1 MVSGKSIKKTV
12 KKRKHVKKITIKKNG
27 VVSWELLDGN
37 GQSIQGY
44 SIFMDDLIKQN
55 EAFNTRRSYAL
66 HISQFYDYLYEV
78 ACLYGGLTE
87 ETLEDA
93 CEAYE
98 TYMIK
103 GDRVTDYSIVN
114 DVTKGLP
121 SPKITAK
128 SYDPHHAAL
137 QRFLRLSAKSAKHIA
152 QRMKAG
158 FDTNNVPQSELPM
171 FDVGRRE
178 LANKERAELI
188 SNSIL
193 ASTMSGGANTIAANI
208 LKRRYPS
215 SSNSSASNIFDD
227 EAEQRTFP
235 WDRFQELLDAAPN
248 HRARTL
254 WALIAA
260 IGCRFSEAIAIL
272 NADIDIAKRK
282 VKLIAAKTR
291 PEAYPYLSVEQL
303 DQLAFKTR
311 ETRETFMISWGQ
323 KFFEYLLEYRRSGD
337 YRIAVKNDFV
347 FQSQGA
353 TTFGEPQVFNSYT
366 SALNTFQ
373 NAVRKVLGEDAT
385 KYGFHSLR
393 HMYGFYL
400 KNYAP
405 RADGKY
411 GLDPSDVQAYMGHA
425 NPSST
430 KRYALDVK
438 ERLEL
443 QLIYA
448 NEVSTGREG
457 PETLL
462 KLKLERNQKEYEQLM
477 AEAKACHLVVDKRFN
492 GIAEDD

>member
-1 MVSGKSIKKTV
+1 MAA
-12 KKRKHVKKITIKKNG
+12 KKRKHVKKITVKKNG
-27 VVSWELLDGN
+27 VISWVLLDGT
-37 GQSIQGY
+37 GSPIQGY

-55 EAFNTRRSYAL
+55 EAYNTRRSYAL

-78 ACLYGGLTE
+78 ASLNGGLTE
-87 ETLEDA
+87 DLLEDA

-103 GDRVTDYSIVN
+103 GDCVSDYDIVN
-114 DVTKGLP
+114 EVAKGLP

-137 QRFLRLSAKSAKHIA
+137 QRFLRLSAKSAKHMA
-152 QRMKAG
+152 QRNKAG
-158 FDTNNVPQSELPM
+158 FDTSGVPQTELPM

-178 LANKERAELI
+178 LANKERAQLVR
-188 SNSIL
+188 NSVL

-215 SSNSSASNIFDD
+215 SSDNNTSIIFDD

-272 NADIDIAKRK
+272 NADIDIAKRE

-311 ETRETFMISWGQ
+311 DTRETFMISWGQ
-323 KFFEYLLEYRRSGD
+323 RFFEYLLEYRRSDD
-337 YRIAVKNDFV
+337 YRIAVKHDFV
-347 FQSQGA
+347 FQSQEQA
-353 TTFGEPQVFNSYT
+353 TFGEPQVFKSYI
-366 SALNTFQ
+366 SALKTFQ
-373 NAVRKVLGEDAT
+373 KTVSKVLGEDAS

-405 RADGKY
+405 RANGGY
-411 GLDPSDVQAYMGHA
+411 GLDLSAVQAYMGHA

-430 KRYALDVK
+430 RRYALDEK
-438 ERLEL
+438 EKLKL

-448 NEVSTGREG
+448 NEASTGREG
-457 PETLL
+457 PKALL
-462 KLKLERNQKEYEQLM
+462 ELKLERNQKEYGRLM
-477 AEAKACHLVVDKRFN
+477 AEAKSLHLAVDKRFN
-492 GIAEDD
+492 GVKEDD

>member
-1 MVSGKSIKKTV
+1 MAVKNGL
-12 KKRKHVKKITIKKNG
+12 KKRKHVKKITIKKSG
-27 VVSWELLDGN
+27 VTSWALLDFT
-37 GQSIQGY
+37 GQPIHGY
-44 SIFMDDLIKQN
+44 SIFMDDLIKQG
-55 EAFNTRRSYAL
+55 EAYNTRRSYAL
-66 HISQFYDYLYEV
+66 HISQFYDYLFEV
-78 ACLYGGLTE
+78 ATIHKGLTE
-87 ETLEDA
+87 ELLEDA

-103 GDRVTDYSIVN
+103 GERVTDYELVN
-114 DVTKGLP
+114 EVVKGLP
-121 SPKITAK
+121 SPKISAK

-137 QRFLRLSAKSAKHIA
+137 QRFLRLSAKSAKHMA

-158 FDTNNVPQSELPM
+158 LGSLGVSQSELPM

-178 LANKERAELI
+178 LANKERAQLVR
-188 SNSIL
+188 NSVL

-215 SSNSSASNIFDD
+215 SSQNTSSGIFDD

-235 WDRFQELLDAAPN
+235 WDRFQDLLDAAPN

-272 NADIDIAKRK
+272 NIDIDILKRE
-282 VKLIAAKTR
+282 VKLVAAKNR
-291 PEAYPYLSVEQL
+291 PEAYPYLTVEQL
-303 DQLAFKTR
+303 DLLSFKTR

-323 KFFEYLLEYRRSGD
+323 KFFEYLLEYRRSDD
-337 YRIAVKNDFV
+337 YRIAVKHDFV
-347 FQSQGA
+347 FQSQDPA
-353 TTFGEPQVFNSYT
+353 TFGEPQVFKSYT
-366 SALNTFQ
+366 SALATFQ
-373 NAVRKVLGEDAT
+373 KAVTKVLGGDGC

-405 RADGKY
+405 RANGGF
-411 GLDPSDVQAYMGHA
+411 GLDLSSVQAYMGHA

-430 KRYALDVK
+430 RRYALDEK

-448 NEVSTGREG
+448 NEVSTSRDG
-457 PETLL
+457 PKTLL
-462 KLKLERNQKEYEQLM
+462 ELKLERNRKEYERLM
-477 AEAKACHLVVDKRFN
+477 VEAKARHLAIDKRFN
-492 GIAEDD
+492 GVVEDD